1 MEPEPTSPPRSAPDP
16 VPSQPSPGELTAP
29 ELGPGARLVYR
40 LLRLGILV
48 LARVWVR
55 LEVRGAEHVPRQGGF
70 ILAPGGHRSN
80 LDTPILSVVT
90 PRVLRYMGKEGLW
103 RVPVLPWVLT
113 ALGGFPVQ
121 RGLVDREALRRGEEV
136 LERGEPLVVFPEGT
150 RKRGPLVDDVKD
162 GAAFLACRTGVPI
175 VPVGM
180 GGTERALGVGA
191 RWIRPTKVVLVVGEP
206 ISPPPRPPGARVKR
220 SQVRQL
226 TATLQERLQALFDQA
241 QVLAGT

>member
-1 MEPEPTSPPRSAPDP
+1 MEPELPPPPRAAPDTP
-16 VPSQPSPGELTAP
+16 LSQPSPGQLTAP
-29 ELGPGARLVYR
+29 VLGPRARLVYR
-40 LLRLGILV
+40 SLRLLV
-48 LARVWVR
+48 LLFARLWVR
-55 LEVRGAEHVPRQGGF
+55 LEVRGAEHVPRRGGF
-70 ILAPGGHRSN
+70 VLAPGGHRSN
-80 LDTPILSVVT
+80 LDTPILSLVT

-162 GAAFLACRTGVPI
+162 GAAFLACRAGVPI

-180 GGTERALGVGA
+180 GGTERAMGVGA

-206 ISPPPRPPGARVKR
+206 IPPPPRRPGERVKR
-220 SQVRQL
+220 SEVRQL
-226 TATLQERLQALFDQA
+226 TATLQGRLQELFDRA
-241 QVLAGT
+241 QVAAGA